1 MLSFLTDENYD
12 SRILDGLLLQ
22 KPDIDVVRAQDVGLE
37 QQKDPVVL
45 DWAAER
51 GRILLTHDVSTMTA
65 FAYDRVRSGQRM
77 PGIFETPQK
86 EALIGKVIDDILLIA
101 ECSHEGEWEN
111 RICYLP
117 L

>member
-1 MLSFLTDENYD
+1 MPSFLTDENFD
-12 SRILDGLLLQ
+12 NRILDGLLLR
-22 KPDIDVVRAQDVGLE
+22 KRDIDVVRTQDVGLE
-37 QQKDPVVL
+37 GQKDPIVL
-45 DWAAER
+45 HWAAER

-77 PGIFETPQK
+77 PGIFETAQK
-86 EALIGKVIDDILLIA
+86 EVLIGKVIEDILLVA
-101 ECSHEGEWEN
+101 ECSYEGEWEN